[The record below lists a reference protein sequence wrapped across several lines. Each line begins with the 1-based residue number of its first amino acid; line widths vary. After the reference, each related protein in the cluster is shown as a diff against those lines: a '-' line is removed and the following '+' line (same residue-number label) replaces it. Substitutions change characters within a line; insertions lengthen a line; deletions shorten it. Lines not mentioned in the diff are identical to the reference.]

1 MWNFYFTRGSI
12 FCDRLERFCDRFD
25 AKIIFRDKCGNFA
38 PNRYRNLGLNPLQN
52 SLLLILS
59 ILEKNLLWILV
70 FAEN

>member
-12 FCDRLERFCDRFD
+12 FCDRFERFCDRFD

-38 PNRYRNLGLNPLQN
+38 PNRYRNLGLIPLQN

-59 ILEKNLLWILV
+59 ILEKNLLWILI